1 LYRRAA
7 PDGKALDHQDP
18 HGVRQAVV
26 LPNHRSLSEGDDRAD
41 HMPTEDALAAA
52 AERLPDE
59 ALGLPTGDQLA
70 QVPRTAGSPSGATSA
85 C

>member
-1 LYRRAA
+1 
-7 PDGKALDHQDP
+7 
-18 HGVRQAVV
+18 
-26 LPNHRSLSEGDDRAD
+26 
-41 HMPTEDALAAA
+41 MPTEDALAAA